1 MLIYS
6 KAKTLS
12 KKEKKSL
19 VKVCKHCVLP
29 PKYRKYLWLRASGAI
44 SVMNLPENI
53 DYYKK
58 LRDIGLDY
66 PSANTH

>member
-1 MLIYS
+1 M
-6 KAKTLS
+6 
-12 KKEKKSL
+12 
-19 VKVCKHCVLP
+19 KVCKHSVLP

-58 LRDIGLDY
+58 LREVGLDY
-66 PSANTH
+66 PSASTH